1 MATDTDGP
9 VDLYVAAY
17 LDEDAARGDWD
28 AIKQLADDDVIKVEG
43 LILVSRGTD
52 GKINV
57 KDDFHTTGKGA
68 AWGAVGGA
76 IVGLIFP
83 PSMLAGALVG
93 AGAGAGVGGLISHS
107 EKADIRDDVQD
118 SLPLDSSGIVGMFDE
133 QWEAAVDQALTKAS
147 TVSKNKVDA
156 TSAKALTDAVKSV

>member
-1 MATDTDGP
+1 MAKDTEAP

-17 LDEDAARGDWD
+17 LDADAAREDWD
-28 AIKQLADDDVIKVEG
+28 AIKELADAGDIKVEG

-52 GKINV
+52 GKISV

-76 IVGLIFP
+76 VVGLIFP

-93 AGAGAGVGGLISHS
+93 AGTGAGVGGLISHG
-107 EKADIRDDVQD
+107 EKSDIKDDVKD
-118 SLPLDSSGIVGMFDE
+118 SLPVDSSGIVAMFDDE
-133 QWEAAVDQALTKAS
+133 WAAAVAKALGKAS
-147 TVSKNKVDA
+147 TVSKNQVDP
-156 TSAKALTDAVKSV
+156 TSAKALTDAVKSA